1 VKKRS
6 NIALKIVLPI
16 LVLFVGNATAV
27 MLFFSGP
34 EAKKKEQ
41 RKHIPLVE
49 VQALKAQDYT
59 LSVRSSGKVNAK
71 TETRLIAEIS
81 GRITKLSDNFEAGNQ
96 LNQQAVLVQLDDS
109 DYQNALTIA
118 RAEVEKATLALK
130 EEQAK
135 ANAAQK
141 DWRLLDRDDRPS
153 ELVSRRA
160 HVANAKS
167 ALSAAKANLEQTQK
181 NLNRTLIQMPYNG
194 RILERKVN
202 IGQYITAG
210 TEIGTIYSEG
220 ELEVHLPISLTQND
234 QLNLK
239 NNKPTVE
246 YTMTLGKNT
255 QTWSGKV
262 LRSSASLD
270 PSTNQLTLIG
280 SIDTSNQPVKIG
292 QFVRANI
299 SGKTFKDIYVLPRSA
314 IRKNQEILLVENGK
328 VKIHPVKVVHTEGN
342 QAIVEAELSDKARA
356 ITTPMPLAKNGL
368 EVRVKGDKPQK
379 KKGEGKEKPAKKP
392 ETTEEK

>member
-1 VKKRS
+1 MV
-6 NIALKIVLPI
+6 LKIVLPI

-41 RKHIPLVE
+41 RKHVPLVE
-49 VQALKAQDYT
+49 AQVLKPQDYT
-59 LSVRSSGKVNAK
+59 LSIRSSGKVNAK
-71 TETRLIAEIS
+71 TETRLIAEVS
-81 GRITKLSDNFEAGNQ
+81 GRVTQLSDNFDAGNQ
-96 LNQQAVLVQLDDS
+96 LSQQEILIQLDDS

-118 RAEVEKATLALK
+118 KADVEKARLALK

-153 ELVSRRA
+153 ELVSRKA
-160 HVANAKS
+160 HVASAKS
-167 ALSAAKANLEQTQK
+167 ALSAAEAHLEQTKK

-202 IGQYITAG
+202 IGQYITPG

-220 ELEVHLPISLTQND
+220 ELEVHLPISLAQND
-234 QLNLK
+234 LLNLK
-239 NNKPTVE
+239 DNKPLVE

-255 QTWSGKV
+255 QTWSGHIV
-262 LRSSASLD
+262 RSSASLD
-270 PSTNQLTLIG
+270 PATNQLTLIG
-280 SIDTSNQPVKIG
+280 SIDTSNNPVKIG

-299 SGKTFKDIYVLPRSA
+299 NGKTFENVYVLPRSA
-314 IRKNQEILLVENGK
+314 IRKNQEILIIEDNK
-328 VKIHPVKVVHTEGN
+328 VKIHPIEVIHTEGN
-342 QAIVEAELSDKARA
+342 QAIIKTELPNKARA

-368 EVRVKGDKPQK
+368 EVRVKGDKPNN
-379 KKGEGKEKPAKKP
+379 KKGEGKEKQAKKP

>member
-1 VKKRS
+1 M
-6 NIALKIVLPI
+6 ILKIALPI

-34 EAKKKEQ
+34 DAKKREQ
-41 RKHIPLVE
+41 RKHIPIVE
-49 VQALKAQDYT
+49 VQVLKPQDYT

-71 TETRLIAEIS
+71 TETRLIAEVS
-81 GRITKLSDNFEAGNQ
+81 GRITKISDKFEAGNQ
-96 LNQQAVLVQLDDS
+96 LNQQEILIQVDDS

-118 RAEVEKATLALK
+118 KADVEKAKLALK

-153 ELVSRRA
+153 ELVSRKA
-160 HVANAKS
+160 HVASAKS
-167 ALSAAKANLEQTQK
+167 ALSAAEANLEQTRK

-220 ELEVHLPISLTQND
+220 ELEVHLPVSLTQND
-234 QLNLK
+234 LLNLK
-239 NNKPTVE
+239 DNKPAVE
-246 YTMTLGKNT
+246 YSMTLGKNT
-255 QTWSGKV
+255 QTWSGQI

-270 PSTNQLTLIG
+270 PTTNQLTLIG
-280 SIDTSNQPVKIG
+280 SIDTNNKPVKIG

-299 SGKTFKDIYVLPRSA
+299 NGKTFKYVYVVPRSA
-314 IRKNQEILLVENGK
+314 IRKNQEVLLVEDSK
-328 VKIHPVKVVHTEGN
+328 VKVHPVKVVHTEGN
-342 QAIVEAELSDKARA
+342 QAIIKTELSEKSR
-356 ITTPMPLAKNGL
+356 IIITPMPLAKDGL
-368 EVRVKGDKPQK
+368 EIRVKGDKPKK
-379 KKGEGKEKPAKKP
+379 KKGEGKENQAKKP